1 MKTAV
6 CYYSCHHGNTLKVLK
21 AMAEGTDIDLI
32 DVTAR
37 PAVHLEEYDCIGF
50 ASGIYYSKFQETVLD
65 FARQYLPQG
74 KDVFFVYTCGSMRK
88 GYTKAITETVTAKE
102 ANILG
107 EYGCRGFDTFGPFR
121 LIGGIAK
128 GHPSADELEQAR
140 DFYRSL
146 CRKKEET
153 IQEDI

>member
-1 MKTAV
+1 MRTAV
-6 CYYSCHHGNTLKVLK
+6 CYYSRHHGNTLKVLE
-21 AMAEGTDIDLI
+21 AMAESGDIDLI

-37 PAVHLEEYDCIGF
+37 PAVHLEDYDCIGF

-88 GYTKAITETVTAKE
+88 GYTKAITETVTAKG

-128 GHPSADELEQAR
+128 GHPNADELERAK
-140 DFYRSL
+140 DFYRSI
-146 CRKKEET
+146 CQKRDKT

>member
-1 MKTAV
+1 MMKTAI
-6 CYYSCHHGNTLKVLK
+6 CYYSRHHGNTRKVLE
-21 AMAEGTDIDLI
+21 AMAQGNGVDLI
-32 DVTAR
+32 DVTSR
-37 PAVHLEEYDCIGF
+37 MAVHLEDYDCIGF

-88 GYTKAITETVTAKE
+88 GYTRAIAEAVAEKG

-107 EYGCRGFDTFGPFR
+107 EYGCRGFDTYGPFK

-128 GHPSADELEQAR
+128 GHPNADELQKAR
-140 DFYRSL
+140 EFYQSI
-146 CRKKEET
+146 CREK
-153 IQEDI
+153 